1 MQKEKNL
8 SGSSLES
15 ENTQT
20 TQNESVHNAQD
31 ENVQDE
37 VVSDESDENESK
49 DENIQNIKNEEQSK
63 KEPIAYTDKS
73 EFEAHFEKIKND
85 NIFGGEF
92 EERSLSVEN
101 QNQSKLRIFLIG
113 ISNLFSP
120 DFVFNKENLK
130 LKNLFNGKSLNKNP
144 ILIGSF
150 IAFLFLCFML
160 YGALQ
165 SAERSNSKSVAN
177 KKQSVETG
185 SSVFADNLI
194 KNRSGGIVSDSR
206 RREAIPPAP
215 DMVVVNTVQKDE
227 GYTKQVAPVGQQF
240 QIEKPLTDLEQEEKE
255 HLRELRLMRWS
266 NYLNAKAAGIKMAMN
281 TDMALRNKNN
291 VANNGANNIN
301 KHQNLELEALNNYHQ
316 NESRERFDANT
327 AFMNGME
334 RLQKLKSAEFI
345 NDLGNGDRIVNK
357 NGMNGMNG
365 NSMLANANVQNDR
378 WFLDS
383 TMQNP
388 RTYYELRAGAVIPA
402 LLMTGINSEL
412 SGQILGQVS
421 QNVYDTATGNH
432 LLIPQGSRLVGVY
445 SSEVAYGQS
454 RVLVVWQ
461 RIIFPDGKAFD
472 VGSMSGADSAGYA
485 GFNDKVD
492 NHYVRLFAS
501 AFLMSAITAG
511 VSYSQSNL
519 NNNSNNQRASDAL
532 SEALGQQLG
541 NVTTQMIQKNLSI
554 SPTLTIREG
563 FRFNVVVSKDLTFS
577 KPYESFDY

>member
-37 VVSDESDENESK
+37 VI
-49 DENIQNIKNEEQSK
+49 IQNIKNEEQSK

-160 YGALQ
+160 YGAFQ

-206 RREAIPPAP
+206 QREAIPPAP

-227 GYTKQVAPVGQQF
+227 GYTKQVAPVRQQF

-291 VANNGANNIN
+291 AANNGANNIN
-301 KHQNLELEALNNYHQ
+301 KHQNLELEVLNNYHQ

-402 LLMTGINSEL
+402 LLITGINSEL

-454 RVLVVWQ
+454 RVLVAWQ

>member
-1 MQKEKNL
+1 MEKENMQKEKNL

-37 VVSDESDENESK
+37 VI
-49 DENIQNIKNEEQSK
+49 IQNIKNEEQSK

-160 YGALQ
+160 YGAFQ

-206 RREAIPPAP
+206 QREAIPPAP

-291 VANNGANNIN
+291 AANNGANNIN

-402 LLMTGINSEL
+402 LLITGINSEL

-454 RVLVVWQ
+454 RVLVAWQ